1 VHALDP
7 VELDVARRA
16 GAGDPGLRPGRIQP
30 GERLGHQADDVVE
43 SHDAH
48 VEVRHERDRAP
59 AAPPVAVQ
67 DDDTGVGDGQRTS
80 GDDGIDRIE
89 VAGSQAGRVRDDVD
103 IGEGQQRV
111 DDRGRRDDPAG
122 AVPVEDRHHRHAH
135 LVLARAAPDDLG
147 LVVEQSIHK
156 QLSALLRIPLGRLS
170 IRPGRGNGRGSGRQR
185 LAEPAKDRGPRT
197 GFGQRLAHGFR
208 SSRCAHHCRK
218 VWAGN
223 AGTSRERVHRL
234 CAEDPSAAWQPQAG
248 RLGRFEVPGVGASFG
263 LLDNGIRLDA
273 GVESGSVI
281 GTQYDA
287 MLAKVIAVA
296 PRRGDAARALAGV
309 LRTARVHGVTT
320 NRDLLVASL
329 THADF
334 LAGRADTAFYQD
346 NPPDQLLLGQG
357 LDPALGAVIAA
368 VADAAY
374 GRVGQARSGFRN
386 VPVGYRTRTY
396 AVGERSIDVH
406 YRFGRDGLEL
416 GALPAGIDGL
426 LLIDDGPDAV
436 TLDVDG
442 VQRTWRVARF
452 GEGDDARVAIDGPDG
467 SITLRRVP
475 RFVDPSSQAPAG
487 ALTAP
492 MPGSVVRV
500 AVSMGDRVGAGD
512 PLMWLEAMK
521 MEQPVRAPAAG
532 IVTQLRVAVG
542 DQVEQGVTLVVLA
555 DLHDASPAAD

>member
-1 VHALDP
+1 M
-7 VELDVARRA
+7 
-16 GAGDPGLRPGRIQP
+16 
-30 GERLGHQADDVVE
+30 
-43 SHDAH
+43 
-48 VEVRHERDRAP
+48 
-59 AAPPVAVQ
+59 
-67 DDDTGVGDGQRTS
+67 
-80 GDDGIDRIE
+80 
-89 VAGSQAGRVRDDVD
+89 
-103 IGEGQQRV
+103 
-111 DDRGRRDDPAG
+111 
-122 AVPVEDRHHRHAH
+122 
-135 LVLARAAPDDLG
+135 
-147 LVVEQSIHK
+147 
-156 QLSALLRIPLGRLS
+156 
-170 IRPGRGNGRGSGRQR
+170 
-185 LAEPAKDRGPRT
+185 
-197 GFGQRLAHGFR
+197 
-208 SSRCAHHCRK
+208 
-218 VWAGN
+218 
-223 AGTSRERVHRL
+223 
-234 CAEDPSAAWQPQAG
+234 
-248 RLGRFEVPGVGASFG
+248 PGVGASFG

-396 AVGERSIDVH
+396 PVGERSIDVH

-436 TLDVDG
+436 RLDVDG